1 MTVASLFRRAKHPQ
15 EAGPEERLPDGR
27 RPAGQSAAEHHS
39 PDQDSPDQGPP
50 DRGTG
55 RGHDGD
61 DPPTSP
67 TRLPTAAE
75 LAAHGGDPTG
85 EGGTGAAEGTSNHDV
100 EPMQVIDD
108 RQTLIELCMY
118 ALDRA
123 RSSGVAERIEH
134 GLAGVGV
141 VALRPDGER
150 FDPSR
155 HEAGGAVPTNDA
167 SLDGV
172 VAETEVVGFADRDRV
187 LRAPVVTV
195 YTMNGRQ

>member
-1 MTVASLFRRAKHPQ
+1 MASLFRRAK
-15 EAGPEERLPDGR
+15 RPDD
-27 RPAGQSAAEHHS
+27 EH
-39 PDQDSPDQGPP
+39 
-50 DRGTG
+50 RE
-55 RGHDGD
+55 

-75 LAAHGGDPTG
+75 LAAHSGEPAPGESETDTADPD
-85 EGGTGAAEGTSNHDV
+85 GTDAEDGTSNHDV
-100 EPMQVIDD
+100 EPTRVVDD

-123 RSSGVAERIEH
+123 RSAGVAERIEH

-141 VALRPDGER
+141 VALRPDGDR
-150 FDPSR
+150 FDPAV
-155 HEAGGAVPTNDA
+155 HEAGGVVPTDDA

-195 YTMNGRQ
+195 YTKSVRQ